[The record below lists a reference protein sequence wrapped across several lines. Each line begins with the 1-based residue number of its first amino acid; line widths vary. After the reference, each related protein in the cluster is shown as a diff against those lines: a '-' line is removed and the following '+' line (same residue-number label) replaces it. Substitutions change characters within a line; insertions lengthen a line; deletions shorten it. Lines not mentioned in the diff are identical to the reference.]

1 MSVVDEPSSTHV
13 RAAGN
18 GRLAL
23 TDALGCLQRMPQAT
37 AASNAALEHVA
48 DAASTL
54 FELEATPGD
63 PLPRLRRTLASL
75 SDALELLQSAQPPAR
90 ELHDALEAVARAM
103 AILYP
108 IARGEHRRRR
118 AVQLDLA
125 PTSEAFAS
133 LPPIPERPR
142 TESVAPTERRGNGR
156 IELTVDLGLLSDS
169 HFYAGLSRDLSRGG
183 VFVATYR
190 PETPGRELF
199 LSFVLPDGHH
209 VQTRGVV
216 RWTSDAGDDT
226 PPGMGIAFVDLTE
239 ADRAAVERYCALR
252 EPMYH
257 LSADD
262 DI

>member
-1 MSVVDEPSSTHV
+1 MSVEDEAGSTHA

-18 GRLAL
+18 GRRAL
-23 TDALGCLQRMPQAT
+23 TDALGFLQRLPQAT
-37 AASNAALEHVA
+37 AASSAALEHVA

-75 SDALELLQSAQPPAR
+75 SSALELLQGAQPPAR

-118 AVQLDLA
+118 AVQLDL
-125 PTSEAFAS
+125 TSTSDAFAS
-133 LPPIPERPR
+133 LPPIPERTR
-142 TESVAPTERRGNGR
+142 ASVAPTERRDNGR
-156 IELTVDLGLLSDS
+156 IDLSVDLGLLSDS

-183 VFVATYR
+183 VFVATYSA
-190 PETPGRELF
+190 ETPGRELF

-226 PPGMGIAFVDLTE
+226 PPGMGIAFVDLNE
-239 ADRAAVERYCALR
+239 ADREAVERYCELR
-252 EPMYH
+252 APMYH
-257 LSADD
+257 LSADE